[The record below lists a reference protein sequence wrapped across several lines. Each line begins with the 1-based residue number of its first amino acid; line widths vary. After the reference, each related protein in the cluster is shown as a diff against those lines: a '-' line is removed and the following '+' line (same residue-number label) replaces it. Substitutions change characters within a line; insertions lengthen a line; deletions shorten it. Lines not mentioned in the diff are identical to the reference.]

1 MLVLVIVVV
10 LVEMSFVFVVE
21 LATVECF
28 VGFVA
33 LVLDVADAVVL
44 MLELTSLTVV
54 NVTVLSMIF
63 VLVVPVVAEAM
74 AEAVVLVMAMIVVL
88 DPVALVVASMVLGE
102 TVAVPVV
109 AAMAVVELHIDTSG
123 VVNIVN
129 VFVGRRTLYS
139 SRATF
144 NLLSINLDMEEKV
157 SQTSTLALTAKMTV
171 TVYCDLDR
179 RRRDFSPGVAVCFAG
194 DSSTYNRTKFGKLS
208 AKTFSRTAVRV
219 FC

>member
-1 MLVLVIVVV
+1 MLVIVVV
-10 LVEMSFVFVVE
+10 SVEMSFVFVVE
-21 LATVECF
+21 LATVEFLVCC
-28 VGFVA
+28 VA

-54 NVTVLSMIF
+54 SVTVLSMIF

-88 DPVALVVASMVLGE
+88 DPVALVVASIVLGE

-109 AAMAVVELHIDTSG
+109 AAMAVVEMHIDTSG

-129 VFVGRRTLYS
+129 VFVDRRKLYS
-139 SRATF
+139 LRATF

-157 SQTSTLALTAKMTV
+157 SQTSTLARTAKMTV
-171 TVYCDLDR
+171 AVYCDLDR
-179 RRRDFSPGVAVCFAG
+179 RRRDFSPGVVVWFAG
-194 DSSTYNRTKFGKLS
+194 DNSTYNRTKFGKLS